1 MDYRIYPPE
10 QLIEDGI
17 ADLPLSKSM
26 LNRRMVI
33 EALTPGCPEGS
44 LLYSGTGGDGP
55 EIRDIAVI
63 RAALRQMLCQASKN
77 LGAAA
82 PYEEV
87 NADESGTAL
96 RFLCA
101 FIAATPGCQA
111 VLTGCERL
119 CHRPVRPLVDA
130 LRQLGA
136 EIEYVDQEGFAPLK
150 IKGKRLAGGEVKVD
164 ATLSSQYVSALMLT
178 APTMERGLTI
188 TFDGEPSSLPY
199 IKMTAAM
206 IRRRGIEIELTPL
219 SVSVAHGTYRP
230 VDEPIEADW
239 SAAAFWYEVVA
250 LTAGWVSM
258 RCGSDPRKAIVALPG
273 ESIQGDSAAAEFF
286 GRLGVE
292 TAPSDDFKGAVA
304 LSPSPEMFGRLDA
317 DLRDYPDMAPALAV
331 TACMLGVPFRLV
343 GLGALHAKES
353 DRLQAIIEE
362 MEKVGVTI
370 ERIRDY
376 GMEWDGKRHPIT
388 AMPVF
393 DPRND
398 HRMAMACAPCAAYI
412 PGIVVKDVECV
423 DKSYPGYWDV
433 LRALGFTLTDAS
445 VPADNAETSADTDN
459 AE

>member
-150 IKGKRLAGGEVKVD
+150 IKGKRLVGGEVKVD

-239 SAAAFWYEVVA
+239 
-250 LTAGWVSM
+250 
-258 RCGSDPRKAIVALPG
+258 
-273 ESIQGDSAAAEFF
+273 SAAAEFF

-423 DKSYPGYWDV
+423 DKSYPGFWDV
-433 LRALGFTLTDAS
+433 LRTLGFTLTDAS
-445 VPADNAETSADTDN
+445 VPADNAETAADTDN